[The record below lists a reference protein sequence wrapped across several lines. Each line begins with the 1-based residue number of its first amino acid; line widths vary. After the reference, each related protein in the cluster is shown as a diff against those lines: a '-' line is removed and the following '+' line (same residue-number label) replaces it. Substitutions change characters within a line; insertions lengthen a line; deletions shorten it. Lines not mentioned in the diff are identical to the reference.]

1 MIRYIIRR
9 SLGAVLVVF
18 VVSILTF
25 AIFQLGPALTHNSP
39 LYYYVGKQPP
49 AKGSV
54 QYNLMLHAYG
64 FDKPIPVQYL
74 VWLKHLFT
82 GQNVTDG
89 TSGFTHCSAPCLGY
103 SYRLNTSVTI
113 PDRQAAVPVSLS
125 LAFGASILWLFGG
138 LLVGTVSGLRP
149 GSIVDRIGMTLALGA
164 VSIPI
169 FFTGPILL
177 LVFVYQFKWLPN
189 VTYVGVTQ
197 DPVQWLKSMIL
208 PWIALALT
216 FAALYARLTRANMM
230 EVMSE
235 DYIRTARAK
244 GLPRRTVVVRHGLRS
259 ALTPIVTIFGIDL
272 GTLIGSTVI
281 TEQVF
286 NLRGLGHLTIQG
298 LSQQDLPVIM
308 GVTIIAAIALVVANL
323 IVDIVYA
330 VVDPRV
336 SYS

>member
-9 SLGAVLVVF
+9 SIGAVFVVF

-39 LYYYVGKQPP
+39 LYYYVAKQPP

-74 VWLKHLFT
+74 VWLKHIFT
-82 GQNVTDG
+82 GQTVTDG
-89 TSGFTHCSAPCLGY
+89 TSAPLHCSAPCLGY
-103 SYRLNTSVTI
+103 SFHLNTAVTSLI
-113 PDRQAAVPVSLS
+113 GSAIPVSLS
-125 LAFGASILWLFGG
+125 LAVGASILWLFGG
-138 LLVGTVSGLRP
+138 LFVGTISGLRP
-149 GSIVDRIGMTLALGA
+149 GSLVDRIGMTLALGA

-177 LVFVYQFKWLPN
+177 LIFEFQLKWLPN
-189 VTYVGVTQ
+189 ITYAGITNN
-197 DPVQWLKSMIL
+197 PLQWLKSMIL

-230 EVMSE
+230 EVMGE

-286 NLRGLGHLTIQG
+286 NLRGLGHLTIQA
-298 LSQQDLPVIM
+298 LNQQDLPVIM

>member
-9 SLGAVLVVF
+9 SMGAVFVVF

-54 QYNLMLHAYG
+54 QYKLMLHAYG
-64 FDKPIPVQYL
+64 FDKPLVEQYL
-74 VWLKHLFT
+74 TFLKHIFF
-82 GQNVTDG
+82 GQTVTDG
-89 TSGFTHCSAPCLGY
+89 TSAPLHCSAPCLGY
-103 SYRLNTSVTI
+103 SFRLNTSVTTLI
-113 PDRQAAVPVSLS
+113 GQAIPVSLS
-125 LAFGASILWLFGG
+125 LAVGASLLWLSGG
-138 LLVGTVSGLRP
+138 LLVGTISGLRP
-149 GSIVDRIGMTLALGA
+149 GSLVDRIGMTLALGA

-177 LVFVYQFKWLPN
+177 LIFVYQLKWLPN
-189 VTYVGVTQ
+189 VTYAGITQ
-197 DPVQWLKSMIL
+197 DPLQWLKSMIL

-244 GLPRRTVVVRHGLRS
+244 GLPRRTVVIRHGLRS

>member
-39 LYYYVGKQPP
+39 LYYYVAKQPP

-74 VWLKHLFT
+74 VWLKHVFT

-89 TSGFTHCSAPCLGY
+89 TSGFVHCSAPCLGY
-103 SYRLNTSVTI
+103 SFRLNTSVTTLI
-113 PDRQAAVPVSLS
+113 GQAVPVSLS

-177 LVFVYQFKWLPN
+177 LLFVYQLKWLPN
-189 VTYVGVTQ
+189 VTYAGITD

>member
-1 MIRYIIRR
+1 M
-9 SLGAVLVVF
+9 
-18 VVSILTF
+18 
-25 AIFQLGPALTHNSP
+25 
-39 LYYYVGKQPP
+39 
-49 AKGSV
+49 
-54 QYNLMLHAYG
+54 
-64 FDKPIPVQYL
+64 QYL
-74 VWLKHLFT
+74 TWLKHIFT
-82 GQNVTDG
+82 GQDVTDG
-89 TSGFTHCSAPCLGY
+89 TSGITHCPAPCLGY
-103 SYRLNTSVTI
+103 SFRLNTSVTSLI
-113 PDRQAAVPVSLS
+113 WQAVPVSLS
-125 LAFGASILWLFGG
+125 LALGASVLWLTGG
-138 LLVGTVSGLRP
+138 VLVGTVSGLRP
-149 GSIVDRIGMTLALGA
+149 GSIVDRIGMTFALGA

-169 FFTGPILL
+169 FFTGPVLL
-177 LVFVYQFKWLPN
+177 LLFVYQLKWLPN
-189 VTYVGVTQ
+189 VTYAGITA
-197 DPVQWLKSMIL
+197 DPLQWLKSMIL

-230 EVMSE
+230 EVMGE

-244 GLPRRTVVVRHGLRS
+244 GLPRHTVVVRHGLRA

-272 GTLIGSTVI
+272 GTLIGTTVI

>member
-9 SLGAVLVVF
+9 SMGAVFVVF
-18 VVSILTF
+18 VVSLLTF
-25 AIFQLGPALTHNSP
+25 LIFQLGPALTHNSP

-64 FDKPIPVQYL
+64 FDKSIPLQYL
-74 VWLKHLFT
+74 TFLQHIFF
-82 GQNVTDG
+82 GQTVTDG
-89 TSGFTHCSAPCLGY
+89 TSAPMHCSAPCLGY
-103 SYRLNTSVTI
+103 SFRLNTSVDTLI
-113 PDRQAAVPVSLS
+113 GQAIPVSLS
-125 LAFGASILWLFGG
+125 LAVGASMLWLFGG
-138 LLVGTVSGLRP
+138 LLVGTISGLRP

-164 VSIPI
+164 VSVPI

-177 LVFVYQFKWLPN
+177 LIFVYQLKWLPD
-189 VTYVGVTQ
+189 VTYAGITH
-197 DPVQWLKSMIL
+197 DPLQWLKSMIL
-208 PWIALALT
+208 PWISLALT

-244 GLPRRTVVVRHGLRS
+244 GLPRRTVVIRHGLRS

-308 GVTIIAAIALVVANL
+308 GVTIIAAIALVAANL
-323 IVDIVYA
+323 IVDILYA

>member
-1 MIRYIIRR
+1 MIRYIVRR
-9 SLGAVLVVF
+9 SLGAVIVVF

-74 VWLKHLFT
+74 VWLKHIFT

-89 TSGFTHCSAPCLGY
+89 SSGFTHCSAPCLGY
-103 SYRLNTSVTI
+103 SYRLNTSVTALI
-113 PDRQAAVPVSLS
+113 GAAVPVSLS

-138 LLVGTVSGLRP
+138 LLVGTISGLRP

-169 FFTGPILL
+169 FFTGPVLL
-177 LVFVYQFKWLPN
+177 LVFVYQLKWLPN
-189 VTYVGVTQ
+189 VAYAGITQ
-197 DPVQWLKSMIL
+197 DPLQWLKSMIL
-208 PWIALALT
+208 PWLALALT

-323 IVDIVYA
+323 IVDVVYA